1 MQGRIDF
8 PKSCFHKYI
17 QQHVEGLMIDL
28 AATEW
33 DTAILLPTEDFVK
46 DVNGLQFPIQ
56 KEDVWSDTEENFYDK
71 IRGQRIVK
79 GYGTKQSVNM
89 ALNS

>member
-1 MQGRIDF
+1 
-8 PKSCFHKYI
+8 
-17 QQHVEGLMIDL
+17 MIDL

>member
-1 MQGRIDF
+1 
-8 PKSCFHKYI
+8 
-17 QQHVEGLMIDL
+17 MIDL

-71 IRGQRIVK
+71 IRGQRLVK
-79 GYGTKQSVNM
+79 GYGTKESINM

>member
-1 MQGRIDF
+1 
-8 PKSCFHKYI
+8 
-17 QQHVEGLMIDL
+17 MIDL

-79 GYGTKQSVNM
+79 GYGTQQSINM
-89 ALNS
+89 SI